1 MPKLLLIEDD
11 EGISTP
17 LSLYLE
23 NVGYEVILCE
33 NGWDALDVFRSEKPH
48 VIILDINLPKKSGIT
63 VCQEIREISSVP
75 LIVLSARES
84 EEDKV
89 KLLELWADDYVA
101 KPFSPR
107 ELVARLAAVMKRT
120 QIKKE
125 IKTNGKILELGSIK
139 IDTKN
144 FVVWRSDEEV
154 ILTKT
159 EFALLEYF
167 LKNAKWVIKRE
178 TLMKEIMGY
187 ENYVYDRTIDTHVK
201 NLRKKLDNA
210 LNIETVRGI
219 GYRVS
224 EI

>member
-1 MPKLLLIEDD
+1 
-11 EGISTP
+11 
-17 LSLYLE
+17 
-23 NVGYEVILCE
+23 
-33 NGWDALDVFRSEKPH
+33 
-48 VIILDINLPKKSGIT
+48 
-63 VCQEIREISSVP
+63 
-75 LIVLSARES
+75 
-84 EEDKV
+84 
-89 KLLELWADDYVA
+89 VA

-167 LKNAKWVIKRE
+167 LKNAK
-178 TLMKEIMGY
+178 
-187 ENYVYDRTIDTHVK
+187 
-201 NLRKKLDNA
+201 
-210 LNIETVRGI
+210 
-219 GYRVS
+219 
-224 EI
+224 